1 MHSLSMPALAVGLLL
16 LTASGGLAEGASPL
30 KPRARVRIH
39 AGQVREIP
47 GVVKLGASGET
58 RGGEVVANTDRLV
71 AVKVPGHDEPV
82 CLPRPG
88 ATLTGRLVAVDA
100 ENWTIAVDGQRMA
113 FAIPRYAIDAVDV
126 GSGRQTAKG
135 MLRGAG
141 VGALVG
147 GALGLAA
154 GAGCGNSFGCPGP
167 GGGAVVLGIPG
178 AAIGALIGATTG
190 AEHWERVPVDQ
201 IRLSFG
207 ARHGRSAGASVAFC
221 IRIGATGASPR

>member
-1 MHSLSMPALAVGLLL
+1 MLRDRSGSVAQPNGAVGKAALLSL
-16 LTASGGLAEGASPL
+16 QTG
-30 KPRARVRIH
+30 K
-39 AGQVREIP
+39 
-47 GVVKLGASGET
+47 
-58 RGGEVVANTDRLV
+58 
-71 AVKVPGHDEPV
+71 
-82 CLPRPG
+82 G

-100 ENWTIAVDGQRMA
+100 ENWTIAVDGQRTA

-126 GSGRQTAKG
+126 GSGHQTAKG

-147 GALGLAA
+147 AALGFAA
-154 GAGCGNSFGCPGP
+154 GSGCGNAFGCPGP

-190 AEHWERVPVDQ
+190 AEHWERVPVDR

-207 ARHGRSAGASVAFC
+207 ARPGRSVGASVAFC
-221 IRIGATGASPR
+221 IRIGARRSL